1 MSRSKL
7 DDLGFLELAPGI
19 DPVDI
24 VAVHGL
30 DGHREETWTTE
41 DGILWL
47 CDLLPSDLPNARIL
61 MYEYDADTRYPR
73 RPIIFIAHN
82 LGGILVK
89 WTPVICHNQSLASQ
103 GNLRDI
109 LVSTHGVLFFGTP
122 HSGME
127 ATLVETVN
135 RLASL
140 YMKTT
145 DTILKDIR
153 AHSSDLATVQSLYV
167 EASER
172 ISSVFFCEEYA
183 TPMEGKRRTLNVPH
197 HSAGASGFTSLNP
210 FIDGG
215 YRHGRVPESLC

>member
-1 MSRSKL
+1 
-7 DDLGFLELAPGI
+7 
-19 DPVDI
+19 
-24 VAVHGL
+24 
-30 DGHREETWTTE
+30 
-41 DGILWL
+41 
-47 CDLLPSDLPNARIL
+47 
-61 MYEYDADTRYPR
+61 
-73 RPIIFIAHN
+73 
-82 LGGILVK
+82 
-89 WTPVICHNQSLASQ
+89 
-103 GNLRDI
+103 
-109 LVSTHGVLFFGTP
+109 
-122 HSGME
+122 ME

-215 YRHGRVPESLC
+215 YRRGRVQEVSANYDMYIESYIARVNIGTRKERWEAKHVLRPSL